1 MSRWTRSRVV
11 ALNFSNEQKLSVVG
25 TGRVAIGKER
35 EKRRSNDKVK
45 GDPDQNKEEEEP
57 TGDFRGA
64 NGDKTRTFGARRGVN
79 DRKGQRERNRQPNLR
94 EV

>member
-1 MSRWTRSRVV
+1 M
-11 ALNFSNEQKLSVVG
+11 EY
-25 TGRVAIGKER
+25 E
-35 EKRRSNDKVK
+35 
-45 GDPDQNKEEEEP
+45 PDQNEKEEEP

-64 NGDKTRTFGARRGVN
+64 NGDETRTFGARRGVN